1 MTLKIGIRVANYK
14 EAGSGHINRCKA
26 IRKFLKAEV
35 VWFLDRGSK
44 SLANEF
50 LHDCIVL
57 EKSNRSASN
66 LIVYLEKKGLDL
78 VLVDS
83 YMIGNQLFNKIN
95 LLTNTCILLDSF
107 SKKTSSEIAIC
118 PHPLPFH
125 KNNKT
130 IVGSKFSPI
139 NISELIKTNISVK
152 KKKILISM
160 GTYDKNNITLKIVK
174 VLKKLYKDNK
184 ITLKTIITLGN
195 NSPSIRSIEETLI
208 NHKNN
213 FSMLIGKK
221 NLSKYYNESLFAI
234 GAPGL
239 AFTERMYLG
248 VPSILIAQNSYH
260 KNLIKEWVTRN
271 CAISSNNN
279 KTSIENSILNIY
291 DNKTLRNSLIKNGK
305 KIVDGKGAERIAK
318 CLIKLIHK

>member
-1 MTLKIGIRVANYK
+1 MVLKIGIRVANYK

-35 VWFLDRGSK
+35 IWFLDRNSK

-50 LHDCIVL
+50 LHDSIVL
-57 EKSNRSASN
+57 EKSKRSTSN
-66 LIVYLEKKGLDL
+66 LVAYLERKGFDL
-78 VLVDS
+78 VLIDS
-83 YMIGNQLFNKIN
+83 YMIEDQIFTKIN

-195 NSPSIRSIEETLI
+195 NSPSIRSIEEILI
-208 NHKNN
+208 NHKHN

-221 NLSKYYNESLFAI
+221 NISKYYNQSLFAI

-248 VPSILIAQNSYH
+248 LPSILISQNSYH
-260 KNLIKEWVTRN
+260 KNLIKEWVN
-271 CAISSNNN
+271 KDCAISCNNN

-291 DNKTLRNSLIKNGK
+291 FNKSLRSNLIKNGK
-305 KIVDGKGAERIAK
+305 KIVDGKGAERIAN